1 MTDDLCCGDDECWMT
16 CVGVLSLI
24 GSFWGIQVRVFLLKL
39 TSIYL
44 VVYIATTSQIE
55 AESSRERSD
64 AFNTKTIYF
73 RYRAKVDAVSI
84 ECIIQ
89 S

>member
-44 VVYIATTSQIE
+44 VVYIATTSQIV
-55 AESSRERSD
+55 AESSRKRE
-64 AFNTKTIYF
+64 K
-73 RYRAKVDAVSI
+73 
-84 ECIIQ
+84 
-89 S
+89 